1 MPIKKPVATMLALVF
16 LTACGSSN
24 DKSFTGASSADGDEV
39 FSSPSPTEGSS
50 DPITISNTVD
60 SPEEL
65 NVGDLLMLDLSATT
79 QSLDFDKVDSDAE
92 FVLVVSNLSATSGNL
107 SVQINNNLTE
117 SSLEVGK
124 SMTVGEFDD
133 EHEEPTETETNNITE
148 VFHNVLRE
156 QEKGLAPSAE
166 SAELSLAKSESGLA
180 YAISSGDTETF
191 KILSSVTSSTAT
203 SNLTAKA
210 ECVRDRF
217 VFYLDERV
225 TGDMITST
233 DLGMLCDQFDATF
246 NRQIELF
253 GGIPDVDKNGKLIV
267 LFTPGVN
274 NLGASGGGIITGFFS
289 ASDLYPATSSNPA
302 SNEGE
307 ILYVVVP
314 DPAGKYGTP
323 ISNSFGV
330 GNLLP
335 PVMVHEM
342 QHLQNYNQH
351 VLQGGSL
358 SEESWLNEGLS
369 HLAEDL
375 FGQNQENPS
384 RYGIF
389 LKSPQSYPLVT
400 SGAPGI
406 ASRGASYLFLRYLY
420 EQHADGETFVK
431 SLLRNKLRGIQNVEV
446 SFGGTVEDF
455 DQFGEFLLRWS
466 LALTLTDRNLT
477 TDARYIYRPRVYN
490 TTTGHFSGV
499 CLICDPQDGRGTSL
513 TGIGKSAL
521 SGIQSVAIKPT
532 TSRFYTVGAGDD
544 IDFRQFSSGGSGAA
558 ILVRTR

>member
-1 MPIKKPVATMLALVF
+1 MPIKNPVVAILTLVF
-16 LTACGSSN
+16 LTACGSAN
-24 DKSFTGASSADGDEV
+24 DKSFSDTSTADGDEV

-65 NVGDLLMLDLSATT
+65 NVGDLLMLDLNATSK
-79 QSLDFDKVDSDAE
+79 SLDFGKVDNDAE
-92 FVLVVSNLSATSGNL
+92 FVLVVSNVSATSGNL
-107 SVQINNNLTE
+107 TVQINNNLTE

-124 SMTVGEFDD
+124 AMTVSEFDADHD
-133 EHEEPTETETNNITE
+133 EAVNITE
-148 VFHNVLRE
+148 SFHNVLRVRE
-156 QEKGLAPSAE
+156 AGIVPVTE
-166 SAELSLAKSESGLA
+166 SAELSLSKSENGLA

-203 SNLTAKA
+203 SDLTAKA
-210 ECVRDRF
+210 ECVRDGF
-217 VFYLDERV
+217 VFYVDERV

-253 GGIPDVDKNGKLIV
+253 GGIPDVDKNGKLMV

-307 ILYVVVP
+307 ILYIVVP
-314 DPAGKYGTP
+314 DPQGKYGTP

-330 GNLLP
+330 SNLLP
-335 PVMVHEM
+335 PVLVHEM

-389 LKSPQSYPLVT
+389 LKSPHSYPLVT

-420 EQHADGETFVK
+420 EQHTDGELFVK
-431 SLLRNKLRGIQNVEV
+431 SLLRSKLRGIQNVEV
-446 SFGGTVEDF
+446 SFGGTAEDF

-466 LALTLTDRNLT
+466 LALALTDLNLT
-477 TDARYIYRPRVYN
+477 SDARYIYEARVYN
-490 TTTGHFSGV
+490 TTTGQFSGV
-499 CLICDPQDGRGTSL
+499 CLVCDPQDGRGTTL
-513 TGIGKSAL
+513 TGIGKSPL
-521 SGIQSVAIKPT
+521 SGVQTVAIKPT
-532 TSRFYTVGAGDD
+532 VSRFYTVGASDD
-544 IDFRQFSSGGSGAA
+544 IDFSQFSSGGSGAA
-558 ILVRTR
+558 ALIRTR